1 MFNINNFRRATISLT
16 GGKDNDNDELYKH
29 KNLAR
34 RASLSNNQ
42 YKRAIERANLTR
54 PHNDDNSN
62 RRRGGNKILK
72 NGIVNNMRSSFTSSK
87 STAQSTQTS
96 TSLYNG
102 YDLPSYDTYTNNQ
115 QQEQNNKEECC
126 DPLMY
131 RLQHQQSILKEKHDR
146 RKLRRSISDGEI
158 KERDPFDLW
167 GTSSDEGTTST
178 SNDNKGSEKDKGQD
192 VADEKGVED
201 MADLI
206 GDIIHGRNNKRQQE
220 VVDVAGWGG
229 NCSDDDEHEENNN
242 IGTPDCSGWEGSRST
257 NGGNEVEDEGGIY
270 IDYGSVKTEERKRLP
285 QYLFTPPE
293 MGGGLERIRKRQSSQ
308 KHDVEEEQYDDDEND
323 DDDNSTYT
331 HTGLFVDF
339 GGIVPQ
345 DDIPTGQH
353 KSNRRRSQC
362 TSDAQIHNK
371 SHRRRK
377 RSNSIT
383 SRGSY
388 KSHHSDLSSVTN
400 FTNWP
405 NDDDDDENENDYFD
419 NYEESRGY
427 ETSEGTSKNRRASLA
442 ELEDILSSLEK
453 EALTPTSSL
462 FDNNDNTTR
471 QQKQTKAAVV
481 DKSLQIPSM
490 LSPGCGQESQQQSDE
505 SQQKK
510 VSPSPS
516 IKSQAT
522 TTTQRRLTL
531 SKEEENDPRLFQL
544 NQSSIEELQI
554 ELSNMQSQSKS
565 NLELSWGDTERM
577 RCEVTELDDK
587 ITEIK
592 KKLDDANN
600 KLVASSRSSSFYP
613 PKHTTRHFVETNFGT
628 TSKSVCPPRVKLRRR
643 RRRTIEGGSMRFSQT
658 VAGSFVANA
667 DSLLGLV
674 EGGEPYDNTINLL
687 PNSIIDL
694 ANIRPQLNRR
704 SISSRSCGDK
714 SQEEEELLGDS
725 LDDSN
730 EVKSFCTAPAKS
742 SFKADKYSAE
752 ALRALLEAGDNNDDG
767 MLVGDVNQSNSSIIS
782 SDLGIDLD
790 IHSRDAL
797 LSTDGLLALTT
808 TSSSTNS
815 KPEIDDKIFKSL
827 LSFPTPDATDDEGQ
841 SGVFYPAPNDEDEE
855 EDSSSDSS
863 VQSGVIFSTLDGN
876 DNDSGHYP
884 SSRHESVA
892 MASLAMDAMEDFD
905 FDPLK
910 SLATDVD
917 NDCKSVKSIKSTKS
931 TKSGKFLRRPSM
943 NRRPS
948 IMGFFDS
955 NDDLMTDVEP
965 PPASAQPDGNLLAKQ
980 VGKNRSIKRIK
991 SRIEEKEEELDRM
1004 TKSVQEQEDKI
1015 QTCELNIDEA
1025 NINCSQK
1032 EGQLK
1037 DEESTAQQEVKALM
1051 QKDGDSETK
1060 LEDLEDAEK
1069 DVLLRERELI
1079 KQLANMPEVCIG
1091 SRDDEI
1097 ELEKQLSLWQQKYD
1111 NIQEKA
1117 IGSLSSLLNE
1127 FDTLGIPNLQEDIES
1142 SKRGEDTVSA
1152 DIIARY
1158 DIFLD
1163 KESELVRVLSEQE
1176 RLSTFETIKSQ
1187 CERSIYVGKQL
1198 SKLQADLAI
1207 HSLNLTS
1214 MIDGDDQGT
1223 DVTSSSTASERLS
1236 MEKEFVDAVIS
1247 NLNSA
1252 NRSQEELILETLPKI
1267 VQHLKYWEK
1276 IILPCSSSSSS
1287 DTDHTDVNDRL
1298 PMLDGLVK
1306 SVEETLAQSKSNILD
1321 EHSKYLTAMERADLS
1336 PSSHH
1341 STLEAKSKV
1350 LS

>member
-1 MFNINNFRRATISLT
+1 MFNINNLARRATISLT
-16 GGKDNDNDELYKH
+16 GGKDDDNNELYKH

-42 YKRAIERANLTR
+42 HKRAIERANLTR
-54 PHNDDNSN
+54 TPNTNNNDNN
-62 RRRGGNKILK
+62 RRRSGNKIIR

-102 YDLPSYDTYTNNQ
+102 YKLPNYDTYNNNHQHQQQTNN
-115 QQEQNNKEECC
+115 NNDKEECC
-126 DPLMY
+126 VDPLMY

-178 SNDNKGSEKDKGQD
+178 SNDKGSEKDKGQD
-192 VADEKGVED
+192 VADD
-201 MADLI
+201 I
-206 GDIIHGRNNKRQQE
+206 IHDIIHGHNKNRQPE

-257 NGGNEVEDEGGIY
+257 GGDLEEEEEEEGMY

-293 MGGGLERIRKRQSSQ
+293 MGGGLDRIRKRQTSQ
-308 KHDVEEEQYDDDEND
+308 KHDVEEEEQYEDDEND

-353 KSNRRRSQC
+353 KSSRRKSQC
-362 TSDAQIHNK
+362 TSDAQIHTN
-371 SHRRRK
+371 SHRRRQNRE

-388 KSHHSDLSSVTN
+388 KSLHSDLSSVTN

-405 NDDDDDENENDYFD
+405 NDDDDDEDENDYFD

-442 ELEDILSSLEK
+442 ELEDILSNLEK

-462 FDNNDNTTR
+462 YDNTAK
-471 QQKQTKAAVV
+471 QQEQTKTAAVI

-490 LSPGCGQESQQQSDE
+490 LSPGGQESQQQKSNE

-510 VSPSPS
+510 VSPTPS
-516 IKSQAT
+516 VKSIATT

-600 KLVASSRSSSFYP
+600 KLVSSSSRSSSFYP
-613 PKHTTRHFVETNFGT
+613 PKHTTRHFVETNFG

-667 DSLLGLV
+667 DSLLGLI
-674 EGGEPYDNTINLL
+674 EGGEETNDTIDRL
-687 PNSIIDL
+687 PKSIIDL

-752 ALRALLEAGDNNDDG
+752 ALRALLDADDNDNNE

-841 SGVFYPAPNDEDEE
+841 SGVFYPAPNDGDDE

-884 SSRHESVA
+884 TSRHESVA

-910 SLATDVD
+910 SLATNVD
-917 NDCKSVKSIKSTKS
+917 NNDCKSVKSIKSTKS

-955 NDDLMTDVEP
+955 NDDLITDVEP
-965 PPASAQPDGNLLAKQ
+965 PPTSAQPDGNPLAKQ
-980 VGKNRSIKRIK
+980 VGKNRSIERIK
-991 SRIEEKEEELDRM
+991 SRIEEKEEEMDRL
-1004 TKSVQEQEDKI
+1004 TRSVQDQEDKI

-1037 DEESTAQQEVKALM
+1037 DKESTAQQEVKVLM
-1051 QKDGDSETK
+1051 QKDGDSEAK

-1079 KQLANMPEVCIG
+1079 KQLANMPEVCLDN
-1091 SRDDEI
+1091 RDGEI

-1158 DIFLD
+1158 DVFLD
-1163 KESELVRVLSEQE
+1163 KESELVRVLSERD
-1176 RLSTFETIKSQ
+1176 RLITFEMIKSQ
-1187 CERSIYVGKQL
+1187 CEQSVYVGKQL

-1207 HSLNLTS
+1207 HSLALTS

-1236 MEKEFVDAVIS
+1236 IEKEFVDAVIS
-1247 NLNSA
+1247 HLNTA
-1252 NRSQEELILETLPKI
+1252 NRNQEELILETLPKI
-1267 VQHLKYWEK
+1267 VQHLKYWDK
-1276 IILPCSSSSSS
+1276 IILPGSSSSSS
-1287 DTDHTDVNDRL
+1287 DIDCSTNAIESL
-1298 PMLDGLVK
+1298 PMLAGLVK
-1306 SVEETLAQSKSNILD
+1306 NVEETLAQVKANILD
-1321 EHSKYLTAMERADLS
+1321 EHSKYIEAMERADSFFS
-1336 PSSHH
+1336 P
-1341 STLEAKSKV
+1341 
-1350 LS
+1350 

>member
-1 MFNINNFRRATISLT
+1 MFNINNFRRATISIT
-16 GGKDNDNDELYKH
+16 GGKDNGNDESYKH
-29 KNLAR
+29 KNLSR

-42 YKRAIERANLTR
+42 HKRAIERANLTR
-54 PHNDDNSN
+54 PNNSQDNN
-62 RRRGGNKILK
+62 RRRSVGNK
-72 NGIVNNMRSSFTSSK
+72 IVNNMRSSFSSAR

-96 TSLYNG
+96 SSLYNG
-102 YDLPSYDTYTNNQ
+102 FDLPSYDTNNNNNHQQTN
-115 QQEQNNKEECC
+115 NNKEECC

-131 RLQHQQSILKEKHDR
+131 RLQHQQLIKQEKHDR

-167 GTSSDEGTTST
+167 GTSSDEGTSTTS
-178 SNDNKGSEKDKGQD
+178 DNKGSGKDKGQD
-192 VADEKGVED
+192 VADD
-201 MADLI
+201 I
-206 GDIIHGRNNKRQQE
+206 IHDIIHGHKIQPE

-229 NCSDDDEHEENNN
+229 NCSDDDEHEEINN

-257 NGGNEVEDEGGIY
+257 GGNEVEDEENEGIY

-293 MGGGLERIRKRQSSQ
+293 MGGGLERIRKRKGSQ
-308 KHDVEEEQYDDDEND
+308 KHDVEEEEQYDDDDEND

-345 DDIPTGQH
+345 DDIPTGH
-353 KSNRRRSQC
+353 KSSRRRSQC
-362 TSDAQIHNK
+362 TSDAQIHTN

-405 NDDDDDENENDYFD
+405 NDDDDENDNDYFD
-419 NYEESRGY
+419 NYEDGGY

-462 FDNNDNTTR
+462 YDSETKQLKTNT
-471 QQKQTKAAVV
+471 AAVI

-490 LSPGCGQESQQQSDE
+490 LSPQQEE

-510 VSPSPS
+510 VSPTPS
-516 IKSQAT
+516 VKSIAT

-587 ITEIK
+587 ITDIK

-600 KLVASSRSSSFYP
+600 KLVASSRSSYTL

-667 DSLLGLV
+667 DSLLGLI
-674 EGGEPYDNTINLL
+674 EGGEETNDTIDRL
-687 PNSIIDL
+687 PKSIIDL

-752 ALRALLEAGDNNDDG
+752 ALRALLEADDNDNDE

-782 SDLGIDLD
+782 SDLGVDLD

-797 LSTDGLLALTT
+797 LSTDGLSVLMT

-841 SGVFYPAPNDEDEE
+841 SGVFYPAPNDDDA
-855 EDSSSDSS
+855 DSSSDSS

-910 SLATDVD
+910 SLATNVD
-917 NDCKSVKSIKSTKS
+917 NNDCKSVKSIKSTKS

-955 NDDLMTDVEP
+955 NDDLMADVEP
-965 PPASAQPDGNLLAKQ
+965 PPTSAQPDGNPLAKQ

-991 SRIEEKEEELDRM
+991 SRVEEKEEELDRL
-1004 TKSVQEQEDKI
+1004 TKSIQEQEDKI

-1037 DEESTAQQEVKALM
+1037 DKESTAQQEVKALM
-1051 QKDGDSETK
+1051 QKDGDSEAK

-1079 KQLANMPEVCIG
+1079 KQLANMPEVCID
-1091 SRDDEI
+1091 SRDDEEI

-1117 IGSLSSLLNE
+1117 IGSLSNLLNE

-1163 KESELVRVLSEQE
+1163 KESELVMVLSERD
-1176 RLSTFETIKSQ
+1176 RLSTFETIQSRCK
-1187 CERSIYVGKQL
+1187 RSIHVGKQL
-1198 SKLQADLAI
+1198 SKLQADLVI
-1207 HSLNLTS
+1207 HSLALTS

-1236 MEKEFVDAVIS
+1236 MEKEFVDDIITH
-1247 NLNSA
+1247 LNSA
-1252 NRSQEELILETLPKI
+1252 NKSQEELILETLPEI
-1267 VQHLKYWEK
+1267 VQHLRYWEK
-1276 IILPCSSSSSS
+1276 IILGSISSSS
-1287 DTDHTDVNDRL
+1287 DTDCSTNVIDSL
-1298 PMLDGLVK
+1298 PILDGLVK
-1306 SVEETLAQSKSNILD
+1306 SVEEALVQIKSDILD
-1321 EHSKYLTAMERADLS
+1321 EHSKYLEKMERADLS

-1341 STLEAKSKV
+1341 STREAKSKV